1 MNTSVARQPQSV
13 ILTGCRTPV
22 GRFRGGLAPL
32 AATELG
38 AVAIRAAVERSGL
51 AADAVEYVIMGHVV
65 TAGTGQNPSRIAAA
79 AAGIPM
85 STPAVTINKVCLS
98 GIDAIVLA
106 DQLIRAGEYDVV
118 VAGGMESMSRAPHLL
133 PPDVAYGDILVH
145 DSLERDGLW
154 DYFTNQA
161 MGALTDQMDKS
172 DGGTRVEQE
181 SFAASSHH
189 KAARAWKEGVFDQ
202 EVVSVTVPQRRGD
215 PIVVTSDESIRPN
228 TSTAA
233 LAELK
238 PSFALGGT
246 ITAGTSS
253 PLSDGAAAMVITSRQ
268 YADEHHLPWI
278 ALIEANATVA
288 GPDSSLQHQ
297 PANAIEAA
305 CTKAG
310 LTPSDLDLVE
320 INEAFAA
327 VGLAST
333 KQLGVK
339 PDSVNI
345 DGGAIAI
352 GHPLGMSGT
361 RIALHLALA
370 LGRRG
375 GGVGAA
381 ALCGGGG
388 QGQALVIRVPH
399 DRGQQGRGM
408 KSAKPLSPS
417 A

>member
-1 MNTSVARQPQSV
+1 LS
-13 ILTGCRTPV
+13 
-22 GRFRGGLAPL
+22 
-32 AATELG
+32 ATHLG
-38 AVAIRAAVERSGL
+38 ALAIKAAVERSGL
-51 AADAVEYVIMGHVV
+51 TADAVEYVIMGHVV

-85 STPAVTINKVCLS
+85 STPAVTVNKVCLS

-106 DQLIRAGEYDVV
+106 DQLIRAGEYDVI
-118 VAGGMESMSRAPHLL
+118 VAGGMESMSQAPHLL

-161 MGALTDQMDKS
+161 MGALTDQMDKG
-172 DGGTRVEQE
+172 DGGTRAEQE
-181 SFAASSHH
+181 AFAAASHH
-189 KAARAWKEGVFDQ
+189 KAARAWKEGLFAD
-202 EVVSVTVPQRRGD
+202 EVIPVTVPQRRGE
-215 PIVVTSDESIRPN
+215 PLTVTADEGIRPN
-228 TSTAA
+228 ASTAA
-233 LAELK
+233 LAQLK
-238 PSFALGGT
+238 PSFAPNGT

-253 PLSDGAAAMVITSRQ
+253 PLSDGAAATVITSRR
-268 YADEHHLPWI
+268 YAEHHGLRWI
-278 ALIEANATVA
+278 AAIDAHATVA

-305 CTKAG
+305 CGKAG
-310 LTPSDLDLVE
+310 MTPADLDLVE

-333 KQLGVK
+333 RQLGVN

-345 DGGAIAI
+345 DGGAIAV

-361 RIALHLALA
+361 RITLHLALS

-388 QGQALVIRVPH
+388 QGQALVI
-399 DRGQQGRGM
+399 
-408 KSAKPLSPS
+408 SAPS
-417 A
+417 R